1 MGGPR
6 REIERA
12 CDRDERRA
20 GPSDRARDKEDR
32 EPATAA
38 ARVRAKRARETND
51 GTVREDAAAGRAR
64 EKEWRSGE
72 SPVVGRVTNNTR
84 MRLG

>member
-20 GPSDRARDKEDR
+20 GLSDRARDKEDQ
-32 EPATAA
+32 EPAA
-38 ARVRAKRARETND
+38 ARARAEGARETND
-51 GTVREDAAAGRAR
+51 ETAREDAAAGRAR
-64 EKEWRSGE
+64 EKEWKSGE

>member
-20 GPSDRARDKEDR
+20 GLSDRARDKEDE
-32 EPATAA
+32 EPLSESE
-38 ARVRAKRARETND
+38 RPRETND
-51 GTVREDAAAGRAR
+51 ETEREDPAAERAS
-64 EKEWRSGE
+64 EKEWENG
-72 SPVVGRVTNNTR
+72 PVVGRVTNDTR
-84 MRLG
+84 M

>member
-20 GPSDRARDKEDR
+20 GLSVIV
-32 EPATAA
+32 
-38 ARVRAKRARETND
+38 RVTKRTGIRRGASESERPRETND
-51 GTVREDAAAGRAR
+51 ESVRMLRLR
-64 EKEWRSGE
+64 ERVRKSG
-72 SPVVGRVTNNTR
+72 PVVGRVTNDTR
-84 MRLG
+84 TWLG

>member
-51 GTVREDAAAGRAR
+51 ETVREDAAAGRAR
-64 EKEWRSGE
+64 ERKNGGAE
-72 SPVVGRVTNNTR
+72 SPLLSGV
-84 MRLG
+84 